1 MPYWITTVRDVR
13 RITPHMVR
21 VVLDGDELAG
31 YQAKGLADDY
41 CRVLFPHPGEDSP
54 VVPVEIDGTE
64 QDPPGAVPAPV
75 RNYTIR
81 RHDPDTGEVWID
93 LLLHEGGIGAGW
105 AAQARPGARI
115 ALGPAHGR
123 YQPPDG
129 TRRVVLVGDATALPA
144 IGRILDELPAGR
156 SALAVILVADAAEE
170 QELPAGDGVEIR
182 WLHVPDPAALGERL
196 LAEVQSCELAADG
209 TDYVWVAGET
219 DACRLARKHLRHER
233 GLPAGAYTVV
243 GYWRPDA
250 ERWQARYD
258 ALAEELAA
266 KLAIADAE
274 NPDDDDYDDAV
285 DRIYTDAG
293 L

>member
-1 MPYWITTVRDVR
+1 
-13 RITPHMVR
+13 MVR

-41 CRVLFPHPGEDSP
+41 CRVLFPHPGEDAP
-54 VVPVEIDGTE
+54 VVPVEIDGKE
-64 QDPPGAVPAPV
+64 QDPPGTVPAPV

-81 RHDPDTGEVWID
+81 RRDPDTGEVWID
-93 LLLHEGGIGAGW
+93 LLLHEGGVGATW
-105 AAQARPGARI
+105 AAQAQPGVRI

-123 YQPPDG
+123 YQPPEDA
-129 TRRVVLVGDATALPA
+129 RRVVLVGDATALPA
-144 IGRILDELPAGR
+144 IGRILEELPAGR
-156 SALAVILVADAAEE
+156 AALAVILVADATEE
-170 QELPAGDGVEIR
+170 QELPARDGIEIR
-182 WLHVPDPAALGERL
+182 WLHVPDPIDLGERL
-196 LAEVQSCELAADG
+196 LAEVQSGELATDG
-209 TDYVWVAGET
+209 ADYVWVAGET
-219 DACRLARKHLRHER
+219 DACRRARKHLRHER

-250 ERWQARYD
+250 ERWQTRYD

-266 KLAIADAE
+266 KLAVADAE